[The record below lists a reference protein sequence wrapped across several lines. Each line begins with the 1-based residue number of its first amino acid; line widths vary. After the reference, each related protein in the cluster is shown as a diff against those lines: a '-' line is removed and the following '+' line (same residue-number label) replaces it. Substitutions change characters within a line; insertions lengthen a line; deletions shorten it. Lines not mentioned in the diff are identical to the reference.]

1 MARPLGE
8 ATGGRARRERLR
20 RLEALERPVSDESMR
35 GNRARLARL
44 EQLESAGASPP
55 LEGAYSPGDRRL
67 GSAMSLT
74 NTAAA
79 DGGAQGEGLQRAVL
93 GGLPTLG
100 NAVVSPTGTFEQIR
114 DGRRERINAL
124 GTEMERAQADL
135 RQLDEQSIGATRRL
149 AEIQRLPDKESAQ
162 RLAAE
167 VEAELTRIN
176 EQRKVARK
184 AWEDTFTARDT
195 ETRALLSLLDQR
207 VKDIQ
212 EGKAV
217 LQPRP
222 LDPNAPI
229 TAPGNGLNAVP
240 LPQGITPQNALLRG
254 ITQAPLNR
262 PDLDISQEG
271 NMTAAE
277 RSGRENLRRIL
288 SKGGVLTRMEEAAY
302 RGVPEQN
309 IVHMSKAIDA
319 LNRNAGGW
327 KKFKWAL
334 ATGAVTITAVAASQ
348 VLLPGS
354 LPFLVNGL
362 GSLYAG
368 LLPTAVANWSIPLV
382 VGDAAFKIGVP
393 AAMAAGTIGG
403 LASGYIGS
411 LMERRRARTHMR
423 QIAAAENLGAPVFKN
438 DWAASGRTLFRTAF
452 GGVVGTV
459 GGAAFEATGVGPA
472 MREYVTTQASSF
484 GDWLSSIFSRQTNAR
499 LDTFSVRVSGLENAV
514 AEQAIDTAAQTA
526 KLDQMIRALQMVRSR
541 QNFQD
546 TVIGEMLDT
555 VTSLDRKFDDVL
567 EQLIMLDG
575 KVSALGPTIR
585 DDLRRQ
591 IGAAVAG
598 IVNPRAPGAMNVQQI
613 EALLNDLRV
622 SQNRGF
628 QEIFAQLQALRGRV
642 GGLPPA
648 AISALQLYTGLGAP
662 NPWDAVTTL
671 AVRAGVRLPP
681 AEQDVLNHAIGLVV
695 RSNPRLLGSGIADVR
710 GILDG
715 TPMNFD
721 FLRSTQ
727 GHNAVIS
734 ILNNTWQ
741 NRTITTDQF
750 NLIARAL
757 DQIVRTSGS
766 LTVITTPSR

>member
-176 EQRKVARK
+176 EQRKLARK
-184 AWEDTFTARDT
+184 TWEDTFTARDT

-240 LPQGITPQNALLRG
+240 LPQGITPQNALPRG

-288 SKGGVLTRMEEAAY
+288 AKGGVLTRMEEAAY

-403 LASGYIGS
+403 LAGGYIGS

-423 QIAAAENLGAPVFKN
+423 QVAAAENLGAPVFKN

-484 GDWLSSIFSRQTNAR
+484 GDWLSSILSQRTDARFDALDVRIADLANSVDGQSDTMDQMMRTIELMRLRQGRMSNMVV
-499 LDTFSVRVSGLENAV
+499 DTLRIAENLESQLNDA
-514 AEQAIDTAAQTA
+514 
-526 KLDQMIRALQMVRSR
+526 LDQLTGIDARITALGRTIS
-541 QNFQD
+541 
-546 TVIGEMLDT
+546 
-555 VTSLDRKFDDVL
+555 DDV
-567 EQLIMLDG
+567 
-575 KVSALGPTIR
+575 
-585 DDLRRQ
+585 RRQ

-598 IVNPRAPGAMNVQQI
+598 IVNPRAPGAMTVQQI
-613 EALLNDLRV
+613 ETLLNDLRV
-622 SQNRGF
+622 SQDRGF
-628 QEIFAQLQALRGRV
+628 QQIFQELQALRTRV
-642 GGLPPA
+642 NGLPQTA
-648 AISALQLYTGLGAP
+648 VSALRVYTGLGAP
-662 NPWDAVTTL
+662 NPWDAVTAL

-681 AEQDVLNHAIGLVV
+681 VEQDVLNHAIGLVV
-695 RSNPRLLGSGIADVR
+695 QDNPRLLGVDITDVR
-710 GILDG
+710 RIPDGI
-715 TPMNFD
+715 PMNFD
-721 FLRSTQ
+721 FLRWRT
-727 GHNAVIS
+727 NYDAVLS
-734 ILNNTWQ
+734 I
-741 NRTITTDQF
+741 IDQT
-750 NLIARAL
+750 
-757 DQIVRTSGS
+757 RTSGGINAQQQRSIIAALDNILRNSTTS
-766 LTVITTPSR
+766 LVVTTTPSR